1 MDLGTTPRHV
11 APRRRRPALR
21 LALVGLGAA
30 VAVAAAAAFVVLRNG
45 EDEGGVVLLAAVATP
60 DDPWFPDLGS
70 PDPASAD
77 PASTG
82 NTPAG
87 GGEAPSGNTGE
98 NPAPEPKEL
107 DAPVLLAGAQVFGTE
122 AGLYAGTRDE
132 QVCDLEGL
140 TERLTGDGAS
150 ERADAWFEAIG
161 RNVDD
166 REEYVGELT
175 AVRLR
180 FDTRVT
186 AHAVDRAE
194 PAVLQAGTPVLVDRV
209 GVPRARCAGGGPLS
223 EPEAAPGGTD
233 ADASLDV
240 ARHARDADAAW
251 EGFDPSAVV
260 VVQARAP
267 VEAFDLADVAGG
279 EMLTRPVGTSGDR
292 DRGYRIPTPD
302 ECEGCH
308 EMSIVI
314 ETVSGTPARIAYGGV
329 DDPLR
334 QSTTELVWAQ
344 GSIEPGKPQIY
355 TLSHDYEWYMAID
368 PDRPM
373 DILSYDDPRYEDET
387 LFHDFADGAITECLP
402 GDVRVT
408 ITVDDVE
415 VQSTTESI
423 SCTGDH
429 TFTFTPG

>member
-21 LALVGLGAA
+21 LTLVALGAA
-30 VAVAAAAAFVVLRNG
+30 VAAAALGAFVVFRDG
-45 EDEGGVVLLAAVATP
+45 AADGGVVLLAASATP
-60 DDPWFPDLGS
+60 DDPWFPDLG
-70 PDPASAD
+70 PADPASAGNAPED
-77 PASTG
+77 AAEASTG
-82 NTPAG
+82 DAA
-87 GGEAPSGNTGE
+87 EDV
-98 NPAPEPKEL
+98 APEPEAL
-107 DAPVLLAGAQVFGTE
+107 DEPVLLAGGQVGGTE

-132 QVCDLEGL
+132 PVCDLEGL
-140 TERLTGDGAS
+140 TERLAGDSAS

-161 RNVDD
+161 RHVED
-166 REEYVGELT
+166 RQEYFGELT

-180 FDTRVT
+180 YDTRVT
-186 AHAVDRAE
+186 AHDRDGLE
-194 PAVLQAGTPVLVDRV
+194 PAVLQAGTPVLIDRF

-223 EPEAAPGGTD
+223 EPEAAPDGTD
-233 ADASLDV
+233 AGASLDL

-251 EGFDPSAVV
+251 DGFDPAAVLV
-260 VVQARAP
+260 VAAGASG

-279 EMLTRPVGTSGDR
+279 EMFTRPLGTAGDR
-292 DRGYRIPTPD
+292 DRGYWNGPTPD
-302 ECEGCH
+302 ECDGCH

-344 GSIEPGKPQIY
+344 GTIEPGKPQIY
-355 TLSHDYEWYMAID
+355 TLSHDYVRYMDID

-373 DILSYDDPRYEDET
+373 DILYFDDPRYEDEE
-387 LFHDFADGAITECLP
+387 LFLDAAAGVVTECLP